1 MDRKPLTSKCNWP
14 SHTGNRAL
22 PLPPETLM
30 HPLPLHL
37 MWLVALAKAERRS
50 QIAGKVVDLLDV
62 GQEGLVNGL
71 LVRYPAAGHLLL
83 LFNVSAPKL
92 QHPGTFHPSYLCLL
106 ALLEE
111 SLLASLLLG
120 LVGGEVLGGGNL
132 VDLGL
137 GDTGQV
143 DLEGC
148 GDDVSRVDATEGDT
162 VDLEGAGDEEDAL
175 VEGLE
180 EDDALAAEATGEED
194 QDGAGRERLA
204 GSPRA
209 LDLADLGEIAM
220 SVNSPVV
227 QALPP
232 PIVLPQPKGHS
243 ASLLRFP
250 SPSVALLSDPA
261 ASAGDASPPP
271 LLPAPNPAPEA
282 PRCEMSTGGCCAITY
297 LARLG
302 LILGR
307 VPLLG
312 LLGGGGNRPSR
323 LAKLLRCG
331 RHLGGLG
338 CVVRL
343 VDFVVVVNFSA
354 TARDFEMVEQAQL
367 CACVENEQTPS

>member
-62 GQEGLVNGL
+62 GQEGLVDGL

-83 LFNVSAPKL
+83 LFILSAPNL
-92 QHPGTFHPSYLCLL
+92 QHPETFRLSYLCLL

-180 EDDALAAEATGEED
+180 EDDALATEATGEED
-194 QDGAGRERLA
+194 QDGAGSERLA
-204 GSPRA
+204 GSPRP
-209 LDLADLGEIAM
+209 LDLADLREIAM
-220 SVNSPVV
+220 SVNSPDV
-227 QALPP
+227 QTLPP
-232 PIVLPQPKGHS
+232 PIVLSRAKMPLGISFGIPICIGRPPAHTRRVGWRCKPS
-243 ASLLRFP
+243 TAAP
-250 SPSVALLSDPA
+250 SPKSRPRGSPVCKCQREGVAQSRTLRGLDSS
-261 ASAGDASPPP
+261 SAGYHFWA
-271 LLPAPNPAPEA
+271 
-282 PRCEMSTGGCCAITY
+282 
-297 LARLG
+297 
-302 LILGR
+302 
-307 VPLLG
+307 
-312 LLGGGGNRPSR
+312 
-323 LAKLLRCG
+323 
-331 RHLGGLG
+331 
-338 CVVRL
+338 
-343 VDFVVVVNFSA
+343 FSA
-354 TARDFEMVEQAQL
+354 AAGTDRVDLPNCFDVDDILVAWAVL
-367 CACVENEQTPS
+367 

>member
-1 MDRKPLTSKCNWP
+1 MQLAKPYRKPRPAAPTRNP
-14 SHTGNRAL
+14 HA
-22 PLPPETLM
+22 
-30 HPLPLHL
+30 PLPLHL

-92 QHPGTFHPSYLCLL
+92 QHPGTFHLSYLCLL

-232 PIVLPQPKGHS
+232 PIVLPRAKGPLGISFWDSHLHRWPSCPTLQRRLAMQALRRCSQPQI
-243 ASLLRFP
+243 
-250 SPSVALLSDPA
+250 
-261 ASAGDASPPP
+261 PPQR
-271 LLPAPNPAPEA
+271 LPGVQ
-282 PRCEMSTGGCCAITY
+282 MSTGGCCAITY